1 MSLFSP
7 RTSAA
12 LVFTNDRIRVKQAA
26 ALAGVSPGTIYVW
39 MAEGRFKTWTVRRR
53 GFARGIRF
61 IDKVT
66 FDDFLKS
73 QRQT

>member
-1 MSLFSP
+1 MNSISP

-12 LVFTNDRIRVKQAA
+12 LIPANDRIRVKQAA
-26 ALAGVSPGTIYVW
+26 ALAGVSVGTIYVW

-53 GFARGIRF
+53 GFTRGIRF